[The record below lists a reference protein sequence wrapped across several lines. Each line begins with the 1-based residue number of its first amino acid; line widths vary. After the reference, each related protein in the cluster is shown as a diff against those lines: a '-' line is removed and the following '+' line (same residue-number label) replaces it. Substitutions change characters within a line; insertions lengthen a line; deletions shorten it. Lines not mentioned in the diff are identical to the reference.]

1 MNTDK
6 AWEKWGQQDPYYG
19 VLTDPRFRINNLTS
33 EAKNEFFATGEA
45 DIQRVFKIIEKFI
58 CPNFTPK
65 NALDFGCGTGRLIIP
80 LAKLVPQLVGIDIS
94 DAMLQEAKQNCQVR
108 NIQNITFYKSDD
120 KLSALQTY
128 KFDFIHTFIV
138 LQHIH
143 EERVRIIFEHLL
155 NLLNVGGIGA
165 IQLSYAK
172 TEFKD
177 SYGIMPDSLIRKN
190 RNYFRRSKKKIRS
203 LFPLSKDPEMQMNN
217 HNLNH
222 LFFLM
227 QRAGVQNFYTEFTDH
242 GGSLGVF
249 LYFQK

>member
-19 VLTDPRFRINNLTS
+19 VLSDPKFRNNNLTT
-33 EAKNEFFATGEA
+33 EAKDEFFAAGEA
-45 DIQRVFKIIEKFI
+45 DIQRVFQIIEKFI
-58 CPNFTPK
+58 CPNFHPK

-80 LAKLVPQLVGIDIS
+80 LAKLVPQVVGIDIS
-94 DAMLQEAKQNCQVR
+94 DAMLHEAKQNCKAR
-108 NIQNITFYKSDD
+108 NFKNITLYKSDD
-120 KLSALQTY
+120 KLSALQKY
-128 KFDFIHTFIV
+128 KFDFIHTVIV

-143 EERVRIIFEHLL
+143 VERVRIIFEQLL

-165 IQLSYAK
+165 IQLTYAK

-177 SYGIMPDSLIRKN
+177 DYGTMPNTLIRKT
-190 RNYFRRSKKKIRS
+190 RNNFKKFKKSIRG
-203 LFPLSKDPEMQMNN
+203 LFFNQDPEMQMNT
-217 HNLNH
+217 HDLND

-227 QRAGVQNFYTEFTDH
+227 QKAGVQNFYTEFTDH
-242 GGSLGVF
+242 GGNLGVF